1 MRKPLLRRLAS
12 AGLLL
17 SLLMACVDVPSV
29 KTGKAI
35 LYVYDGTSQSVLSW
49 DDISSIFSSSSAGAA
64 NRMITSGK
72 FSGLVLGGAGMALDS
87 NGQRLFLV
95 SSSGTVVRV
104 DRIGQQ
110 SGSVSSSDAISCTLD
125 GTGTEVTSGV
135 FGQAAVNPGGDTLYV
150 TETTATGDKTLLW
163 AVPVSAMVDGFNFT
177 STTATIFGNTSVTGD
192 KNGTGVAASSSAVY
206 AYFETGSTVNSGGVG
221 YDGPRLRMGSVSGFQ
236 TASNVIVGNTATT
249 LLGKYG
255 CLAYDTGSDFL
266 YVARHSSDSSLGGSP
281 LLAFK
286 PGRFNPGLV
295 LRVFWDEEPLA
306 GALSAATSTL
316 WIWKAPSVGDTSV
329 TVALPN
335 TGSGVVQIQGLA
347 LDGSN

>member
-1 MRKPLLRRLAS
+1 
-12 AGLLL
+12 
-17 SLLMACVDVPSV
+17 
-29 KTGKAI
+29 
-35 LYVYDGTSQSVLSW
+35 
-49 DDISSIFSSSSAGAA
+49 
-64 NRMITSGK
+64 
-72 FSGLVLGGAGMALDS
+72 
-87 NGQRLFLV
+87 
-95 SSSGTVVRV
+95 
-104 DRIGQQ
+104 
-110 SGSVSSSDAISCTLD
+110 
-125 GTGTEVTSGV
+125 
-135 FGQAAVNPGGDTLYV
+135 
-150 TETTATGDKTLLW
+150 
-163 AVPVSAMVDGFNFT
+163 
-177 STTATIFGNTSVTGD
+177 
-192 KNGTGVAASSSAVY
+192 
-206 AYFETGSTVNSGGVG
+206 
-221 YDGPRLRMGSVSGFQ
+221 MGSVSGFQ

-286 PGRFNPGLV
+286 PGRFNPGLEV
-295 LRVFWDEEPLA
+295 APDAQFNGPINLRLIAHAGKEDWLA